1 MGKDYRMKR
10 TRDGKWAV
18 SILIAVVS
26 VLILFLDLALPLG
39 VAGGVPYV
47 VLPLIAL
54 RVSRGM
60 ILGSAILGSAL
71 VILGYHLSAA
81 GGDQWVVLINRA
93 LALYAI
99 WVAAILSFQRNTYE
113 KKLREEKERAEQ
125 MAEEYYG
132 LSTIDSL
139 TGLSNRRAFDEFT
152 EAEWRRAMRHTSP
165 ISVILID
172 IDFFKKFNDTYG
184 HLAGDICLK
193 RVAECSTSYSRRS
206 GDMAARY
213 GGEEF
218 ALLLYGADIEEAQE
232 VACWIRETVE
242 NMGIPHGESEACP
255 VVTISLG
262 VATANPVVGDRF
274 MDLLD
279 LADKAL
285 YRAKSAGRNRVVACD
300 SNKTECME

>member
-1 MGKDYRMKR
+1 MERV
-10 TRDGKWAV
+10 RDGKGV
-18 SILIAVVS
+18 VLLLIIAVS
-26 VLILFLDLALPLG
+26 VLILIVDLALPVG

-54 RVSRGM
+54 RVGRRM
-60 ILGSAILGSAL
+60 ILCSAILASAL
-71 VILGYHLSAA
+71 VVLGYFLSST
-81 GGDQWVVLINRA
+81 GGDPWVVVFNRA
-93 LALYAI
+93 LALYAV

-113 KKLREEKERAEQ
+113 KSLREEKEKAEQ

-132 LSTIDSL
+132 LSTIDPL
-139 TGLSNRRAFDEFT
+139 TGLANRRAFDEFT
-152 EAEWRRAMRHTSP
+152 EAEWRRAMRHASP
-165 ISVILID
+165 ISVVLID

-184 HLAGDICLK
+184 HLAGDMCLK

-218 ALLLYGADIEEAQE
+218 ALLLYGADMEEAEE
-232 VACWIRETVE
+232 VARWIQHAVE
-242 NMGIPHGESEACP
+242 NMGIPHGASEACP

-262 VATANPVVGDRF
+262 VATANPVKGEKF
-274 MDLLD
+274 IDLLD

-285 YRAKSAGRNRVVACD
+285 YRAKSAGRNRVVAFS
-300 SNKTECME
+300 SNPSGYGE